1 MRIKITADSTCDLSE
16 ELLAQWDIALMPM
29 HILMGEDS
37 YLDGVTIHPADVFAY
52 VNAGGKMPK
61 SAAANL
67 VEYTEFFE
75 PFAKECDAV
84 IHISVSSKL
93 SSCFQ
98 NAKLAAGEFENV
110 YVVDSQNICTGQGY
124 LVLKA
129 AKWAADGLPPRN
141 ITMRL
146 QSLAKRVELSFV
158 LDRLDFMAKSGRCSG
173 VLAFGANL
181 LGIKPALEVIDG
193 ELKVVKKYRGSLPI
207 CVGKYITDRLVE
219 RDDIED
225 SLVFISSC
233 QPKPGCMD
241 AVKIVFAAGILVVDS
256 DNRDL
261 KGTCMRIANQRK
273 LGTILIC
280 RAVSFSL
287 LDLVQRKDDFRCLTG
302 KCRCLQRHGCAI
314 ALLREVHQHL
324 FLDGRVRVV
333 HDLVVLSLI
342 IGHGEIKL
350 LLNQRQGLLRKKL
363 R

>member
-1 MRIKITADSTCDLSE
+1 MKIKITADSTCDLSA
-16 ELLAQWDIALMPM
+16 ELLQKWDITLMPM

-37 YLDGVTIHPADVFAY
+37 YLDGVTIHPADVFTY
-52 VNAGGKMPK
+52 VNGGGKMPK

-67 VEYTEFFE
+67 VEYAEFFGNYTGDY
-75 PFAKECDAV
+75 DAV

-93 SSCFQ
+93 SSCYQ
-98 NAKLAAGEFENV
+98 NAKLAAEDFANV

-141 ITMRL
+141 IAMRL
-146 QSLAKRVELSFV
+146 QSLARRVELSFV

-207 CVGKYITDRLVE
+207 CVGKYITDRLAG

-225 SLVFISSC
+225 GLVFISSC

-241 AVKIVFAAGILVVDS
+241 AVKAGLKKYGNFKECYETDIGTTIGGYSGPGTIGIVFA
-256 DNRDL
+256 
-261 KGTCMRIANQRK
+261 RK
-273 LGTILIC
+273 E
-280 RAVSFSL
+280 
-287 LDLVQRKDDFRCLTG
+287 K
-302 KCRCLQRHGCAI
+302 
-314 ALLREVHQHL
+314 
-324 FLDGRVRVV
+324 
-333 HDLVVLSLI
+333 
-342 IGHGEIKL
+342 
-350 LLNQRQGLLRKKL
+350 
-363 R
+363 